1 MSPQPAPSSP
11 VDPSAWRERF
21 PILADS
27 TYLVTHS
34 LGAMPEGVFG
44 KLEAYA
50 RQWATRGVR
59 SWSEGWWTSPVD
71 VGNVLG
77 KLMNA
82 PEGTVVMHQN
92 VSIIQSILA
101 SCFDLTDEPKRNKV
115 VYTDQNFPTVMYVWE
130 GVPGARC
137 VTVPTPT
144 SGEYAGIGVPTEALL
159 EAIDEETLVV
169 PISHVCFKSSYLQ
182 DAKAIIDRAHEV
194 GALVVLDTYQS
205 LGTVPVDVQALDV
218 DIVCGG
224 SVKWLC
230 GGPGAGYL
238 YVRPDIAKRLAPRI
252 TGWAA
257 HAAPFAFELGEQ
269 RYADDMMKFLHGSPA
284 VPSLYAATVG
294 YETVLE
300 VGVENIRAH
309 SIALTEGLRADLLE
323 RGFAIPSHPDPAK
336 RGGTLTVGLA
346 EDEDGPAFVAAL
358 EARGILVDHRP
369 NAGIRVSPHFYTSA
383 DELAA
388 FGAALTELR
397 QTRAWEAHVDGVAAY

>member
-1 MSPQPAPSSP
+1 MRAMSPQPP
-11 VDPSAWRERF
+11 VDPAQWRDRF
-21 PILADS
+21 PILADC

-34 LGAMPEGVFG
+34 LGAMPAGVYD
-44 KLEAYA
+44 KLEGYA

-59 SWSEGWWTSPVD
+59 SWAEGWWTSPID

-77 KLMNA
+77 RLMNA
-82 PEGTVVMHQN
+82 PAGTVVMHQN

-101 SCFDLTDEPKRNKV
+101 SCFDLADQPKRNKV

-130 GVPGARC
+130 GVRGARC

-144 SGEYAGIGVPTEALL
+144 TGEYAGIGVPTEQLL

-194 GALVVLDTYQS
+194 GALVILDTYQA
-205 LGTVPVDVQALDV
+205 LGTVPIDVQALDV

-238 YVRPDIAKRLAPRI
+238 YIKPELAARLSPRI

-257 HAAPFAFELGEQ
+257 HAAPFAFEMGEQ
-269 RYADDMMKFLHGSPA
+269 RYAEGMQKFLHGSPA
-284 VPSLYAATVG
+284 VPSLVAATVG
-294 YETVLE
+294 YEIVEE

-323 RGFAIPSHPDPAK
+323 RGFRIPSHPDPAK

-346 EDEDGPAFVAAL
+346 EDENGPGFVAAL
-358 EARGILVDHRP
+358 ESRGILVDHRP
-369 NAGIRVSPHFYTSA
+369 GAGIRVSPHFYTSA
-383 DELAA
+383 AELDEFAHA
-388 FGAALTELR
+388 MSEVR
-397 QTRAWEAHVDGVAAY
+397 NSRIWEAHLETTSAY